1 MTTRHRNSLLWLATI
16 GTCLFG
22 YLLLA
27 PEPTPK
33 RPETIGTTLGIEPA
47 DVRALTISGDG
58 SSSSLSRKDG
68 VWAAHGPETAQ
79 TDAADIG
86 SWLSTT
92 LHMPVVGP
100 MNVEGVK
107 FERHLQIEVTSGG
120 IHTVGIGREVPTG
133 EGAYIEVGGL
143 TYIASN
149 SPLTNNAPQTNSTEH
164 NGVPHKH

>member
-1 MTTRHRNSLLWLATI
+1 MTTRHRNSLLWLATF

-27 PEPTPK
+27 PDPIPK

-47 DVRALTISGDG
+47 DVRALTITGDG
-58 SSSSLSRKDG
+58 SSSSLSRQGG
-68 VWAAHGPETAQ
+68 VWTAQ
-79 TDAADIG
+79 GPDTDQPDAADMG

-92 LHMPVVGP
+92 LHMSVVGP
-100 MNVEGVK
+100 MNVEGIE
-107 FERHLQIEVTSGG
+107 FERHLEIEVTNGG

-149 SPLTNNAPQTNSTEH
+149 SPLNTKSRQTSPTGH